1 MKTSSIKE
9 IAQYGRALIGT
20 EVTVRGWVRAFRS
33 NRFIQINDGS
43 CQGNLQAV
51 IDFTAFPEE
60 LIRQISTAAAIS
72 IEGVLVESIGSGQ
85 AVELEVKA
93 LNVIGAAPADE
104 VQKTVMQPKRH
115 SLEFLREQAHFRF
128 RTNTFGAV
136 FRIRHA
142 VSYAIHNCFLLFY

>member
-9 IAQYGRALIGT
+9 ITQHGRALIGT

-93 LNVIGAAPADE
+93 LNVIGAAPAEE

-115 SLEFLREQAHFRF
+115 SLEFLR
-128 RTNTFGAV
+128 
-136 FRIRHA
+136 
-142 VSYAIHNCFLLFY
+142 